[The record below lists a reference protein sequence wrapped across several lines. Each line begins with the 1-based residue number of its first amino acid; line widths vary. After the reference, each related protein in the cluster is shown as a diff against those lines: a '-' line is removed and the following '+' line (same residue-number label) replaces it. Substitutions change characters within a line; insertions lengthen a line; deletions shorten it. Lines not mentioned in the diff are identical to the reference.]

1 MHSPLALLRSRGSLL
16 AGGKASR
23 GSLLGL
29 FWYHLIEEGEGLC
42 YNFLGWTSGLLSQ
55 SLLMW
60 VLKGKNKNIFVV
72 FG

>member
-29 FWYHLIEEGEGLC
+29 FLPLSPPVSILA
-42 YNFLGWTSGLLSQ
+42 LLHVWAAYGIANQ
-55 SLLMW
+55 MD
-60 VLKGKNKNIFVV
+60 NKKASEAKAAYKF
-72 FG
+72 